1 MAAGSK
7 EDATVKRTGILG
19 AAQLLFVFFLIVV
32 FFILGKIAVFG
43 NFLFLFFFVFIII
56 QIFGDDIQVDGMDL
70 RHFQFGLA
78 LWATQNFSFFDL
90 VFIDVDLGGT
100 FRAADHDPSS
110 VRDSKGRR
118 RQAASTTVER
128 IIYRREVNSIQVS
141 RSRICMKTW
150 RNRYTA
156 HKWRPRESIRNGRW

>member
-1 MAAGSK
+1 MPQK
-7 EDATVKRTGILG
+7 TIPIFIG
-19 AAQLLFVFFLIVV
+19 AESLFVFFLIVV

-43 NFLFLFFFVFIII
+43 NFLFLVFIVLVII

-78 LWATQNFSFFDL
+78 LWATQNLAFFDL
-90 VFIDVDLGGT
+90 IFVDVDLGGT

-118 RQAASTTVER
+118 RRLRAPLLSVLYNGVKSTP
-128 IIYRREVNSIQVS
+128 S
-141 RSRICMKTW
+141 TW
-150 RNRYTA
+150 AVAVYV
-156 HKWRPRESIRNGRW
+156 